1 MFDIEIWCDA
11 DARKRM
17 TDTNNIPTLE
27 DLNKEYEKNTDYL
40 FDFLI

>member
-17 TDTNNIPTLE
+17 TDTNNIHTLE

-40 FDFLI
+40 FDF

>member
-11 DARKRM
+11 DARRRI

-40 FDFLI
+40 FDF

>member
-11 DARKRM
+11 DARRRM
-17 TDTNNIPTLE
+17 TDKNNIPTLE

-40 FDFLI
+40 FDF

>member
-27 DLNKEYEKNTDYL
+27 DLIKECEKNTDYL
-40 FDFLI
+40 FDF